1 METLLTLA
9 PFEVLVDALAWPTVV
24 LHMAVAL
31 WIVLLLLSL
40 RMWSLQIREG
50 LRIMSTPQTLSWCKK
65 SKSRWRRG
73 KRVDVQPAPAPAS
86 QPSPSAPSA
95 ATSSASMRVRYVR
108 LSPCVLSCEKPQ
120 EPTSP
125 SPSPSPS
132 PLLSRSGAGVDVA
145 RDSRTQ
151 PNGCNS
157 RLRVSTPSSDPPTR
171 TARATWRCSGAASA
185 LLFMVGLLLLTV
197 SQATVAT
204 AEAVADSIPF
214 PTVMT
219 SEWYIVLVS
228 IPVLDKVL
236 PLKSLAE
243 ELLHRGYRVGF
254 ALPENCRQW
263 VSDLDQLE
271 FISLGNIAGKG
282 RGTYQE
288 FSELETIGV
297 YESYA
302 ATLRYYASFQRPMF
316 SALMDDFEDD
326 RPDLV
331 VIDRYTFAGFDA
343 CHALQLPYV
352 VNSPSMLMDIDSP
365 PAHIPAPFSN
375 YTMHTASVLERC
387 LNGLHRLRFR
397 LSMVQVFKDINTVR
411 REHGLPAIQTKEDL
425 FGQQLVLVNSIFG
438 LDEAR
443 PIAPQFQMI
452 GMLDSHADSSKE
464 LPDMFERWLSSDL
477 LNRALIFISFPAD
490 TPLTPDMVSNLMNG
504 LEEIGARLIWRIK
517 LQEQAA
523 FDLRSRTHS
532 SVFFLS
538 EDVDESLVLASAP
551 VALLITPGN
560 VHSIHNALRIGVPIL
575 GLPFSAEQWEH
586 VNAVVRVGAGQMLQA
601 STFSESRV
609 RDAAFHLLTKP
620 SFATNSFYVG
630 ELLKT
635 GGGAA
640 RAADQVASAVEFG
653 VAHVLPAR
661 NVQPLYKTFLVDVYV
676 IYGIILCASAVILR
690 TFFSVLYAIFQI
702 APDVHLGVTLDDVDD
717 PELHSPQPHGHHQP
731 HGAKEKSI

>member
-1 METLLTLA
+1 MDALLTLA
-9 PFEVLVDALAWPTVV
+9 PSQLLMEALAWPTVA
-24 LHMAVAL
+24 LHSAVGL

-40 RMWSLQIREG
+40 RAWSVQIRDG
-50 LRIMSTPQTLSWCKK
+50 LHVASTTQAFWCKMGK
-65 SKSRWRRG
+65 PRWRRG
-73 KRVDVQPAPAPAS
+73 KRVDV
-86 QPSPSAPSA
+86 
-95 ATSSASMRVRYVR
+95 
-108 LSPCVLSCEKPQ
+108 KPIA
-120 EPTSP
+120 
-125 SPSPSPS
+125 SPS
-132 PLLSRSGAGVDVA
+132 PLLSSASSPSMRHGLQSMA
-145 RDSRTQ
+145 R
-151 PNGCNS
+151 
-157 RLRVSTPSSDPPTR
+157 VTPVLSPM
-171 TARATWRCSGAASA
+171 ARAVDHHAYQP
-185 LLFMVGLLLLTV
+185 L

-214 PTVMT
+214 PGVMP

-254 ALPENCRQW
+254 ALPEW

-288 FSELETIGV
+288 FEELETIGV
-297 YESYA
+297 YGSYA

-352 VNSPSMLMDIDSP
+352 VNSPSMLLDIDSP
-365 PAHIPAPFSN
+365 PAHISAPFSN
-375 YTMHTASVLERC
+375 HTMHTPSVLERC
-387 LNGLHRLRFR
+387 LNGFYRLRFR
-397 LSMVQVFKDINTVR
+397 LSMVQVFKDVNSVR

-443 PIAPQFQMI
+443 PIAPQFQMV
-452 GMLDSHADSSKE
+452 GMLNTVEEPANA
-464 LPDMFERWLSSDL
+464 LPDMFERWLASDL

-490 TPLTPDMVSNLMNG
+490 MPLAPEIVSTLMNG
-504 LEEIGARLIWRIK
+504 LEEIGARLIWRIT

-523 FDLRSRTHS
+523 FDLRSRAHS
-532 SVFFLS
+532 TVYFLS
-538 EDVDESLVLASAP
+538 EDVDEALVLANAP

-560 VHSIHNALRIGVPIL
+560 LYSIHNALRVGVPIL

-586 VNAVVRVGAGQMLQA
+586 VNAIVRVGAGQMLQS

-609 RDAAFHLLTKP
+609 RDAAFQLLVKP
-620 SFATNSFYVG
+620 SFAASSFYVG

-640 RAADQVASAVEFG
+640 RAADHVASAVEFG
-653 VAHVLPAR
+653 VAHALPAR
-661 NVQPLYKTFLVDVYV
+661 NLQPLYKTFLVDVYV
-676 IYGIILCASAVILR
+676 VYGVILCASAVILR

-717 PELHSPQPHGHHQP
+717 PEGPHELHASPHQGHRQPHA
-731 HGAKEKSI
+731 AKEKSV

>member
-1 METLLTLA
+1 MDALLTLA
-9 PFEVLVDALAWPTVV
+9 PSQLLMEALAWPTVA
-24 LHMAVAL
+24 LHSAVGL

-40 RMWSLQIREG
+40 RAWSVQIRDG
-50 LRIMSTPQTLSWCKK
+50 LH
-65 SKSRWRRG
+65 
-73 KRVDVQPAPAPAS
+73 
-86 QPSPSAPSA
+86 
-95 ATSSASMRVRYVR
+95 
-108 LSPCVLSCEKPQ
+108 
-120 EPTSP
+120 
-125 SPSPSPS
+125 
-132 PLLSRSGAGVDVA
+132 VA
-145 RDSRTQ
+145 
-151 PNGCNS
+151 
-157 RLRVSTPSSDPPTR
+157 
-171 TARATWRCSGAASA
+171 
-185 LLFMVGLLLLTV
+185 
-197 SQATVAT
+197 
-204 AEAVADSIPF
+204 
-214 PTVMT
+214 
-219 SEWYIVLVS
+219 

-254 ALPENCRQW
+254 ALPEW

-288 FSELETIGV
+288 FEELETIGV
-297 YESYA
+297 YGSYA

-343 CHALQLPYV
+343 CHALQLP
-352 VNSPSMLMDIDSP
+352 PSMLLDIDSP
-365 PAHIPAPFSN
+365 PAHISAPFSN
-375 YTMHTASVLERC
+375 HTMHTPSVLERC
-387 LNGLHRLRFR
+387 LNGFYRLRFR
-397 LSMVQVFKDINTVR
+397 LSMVQVFKDVNIVR

-443 PIAPQFQMI
+443 PIAPQFQMV
-452 GMLDSHADSSKE
+452 GMLNTVEEPANA
-464 LPDMFERWLSSDL
+464 LPDMFERWLASDL

-490 TPLTPDMVSNLMNG
+490 MPLAPEIVSTLMNG
-504 LEEIGARLIWRIK
+504 LEEIGARLIWRIT

-523 FDLRSRTHS
+523 FDLRSRAHS
-532 SVFFLS
+532 TVYFLS
-538 EDVDESLVLASAP
+538 EDVDEALVLANAP

-560 VHSIHNALRIGVPIL
+560 LYSIHNALRVGVPVL

-586 VNAVVRVGAGQMLQA
+586 VNAIVRVGAGQMLQS

-609 RDAAFHLLTKP
+609 RDAAFQLLVKP
-620 SFATNSFYVG
+620 SFAASSFYVG

-640 RAADQVASAVEFG
+640 RAADHVASAVEFG
-653 VAHVLPAR
+653 VAHALPAR
-661 NVQPLYKTFLVDVYV
+661 NLQPLYKTFLVDVYV
-676 IYGIILCASAVILR
+676 VYGVILCASAVILR

-717 PELHSPQPHGHHQP
+717 PEGPHELHASPHQGHRQPH
-731 HGAKEKSI
+731 ATKEKSV